1 MHACTRRG
9 KKRGIRV
16 KEEGIERKWL
26 EAEEWRSDE
35 GRYEGIRR
43 AKWCP
48 KLGRVGART
57 ARRSVKF
64 PNFRPLRG
72 IRAGK
77 RVTGAKR
84 VESRAKG
91 TSFCL
96 TADCPYPFSPTL
108 SLSLPASPFNSP
120 FNSSLVFFSYSFSLS
135 LSLWLC
141 VIFLGVCTSIIP
153 SSSFSR
159 LFLVSYGCR
168 ASASRF
174 RRGVNGE
181 QYLDLDLREISRN
194 SLGIGVPRRRNL
206 FGVQWS
212 SFNWPKL
219 NRIQT
224 G

>member
-1 MHACTRRG
+1 M
-9 KKRGIRV
+9 
-16 KEEGIERKWL
+16 

-35 GRYEGIRR
+35 GRYEGIRT

-77 RVTGAKR
+77 RVTRAKR

-108 SLSLPASPFNSP
+108 SLSACLSFQLAIQ
-120 FNSSLVFFSYSFSLS
+120 LVSRFLLLQFLSLS
-135 LSLWLC
+135 LSLTLRYLSRC
-141 VIFLGVCTSIIP
+141 MHIDHPIFVLLSTLSC
-153 SSSFSR
+153 FLR
-159 LFLVSYGCR
+159 LPRIRLTISPGC
-168 ASASRF
+168 
-174 RRGVNGE
+174 
-181 QYLDLDLREISRN
+181 
-194 SLGIGVPRRRNL
+194 
-206 FGVQWS
+206 
-212 SFNWPKL
+212 
-219 NRIQT
+219 
-224 G
+224 

>member
-1 MHACTRRG
+1 M
-9 KKRGIRV
+9 
-16 KEEGIERKWL
+16 

-64 PNFRPLRG
+64 PNFRG

-108 SLSLPASPFNSP
+108 SLSACLSFQLAIQ
-120 FNSSLVFFSYSFSLS
+120 LVSRFLLLQFLSLS
-135 LSLWLC
+135 LSLFDFAL
-141 VIFLGVCTSIIP
+141 
-153 SSSFSR
+153 SFSVYAHR
-159 LFLVSYGCR
+159 SSHLRPSLDSFLFPTAAAHPPHDFAGVLTGSSISTWTYGKLVETLLGSVFQGGGIS
-168 ASASRF
+168 SAFSGARSI
-174 RRGVNGE
+174 G
-181 QYLDLDLREISRN
+181 RN
-194 SLGIGVPRRRNL
+194 
-206 FGVQWS
+206 
-212 SFNWPKL
+212 
-219 NRIQT
+219 
-224 G
+224 

>member
-1 MHACTRRG
+1 MQEPRAAVSSFQISGRYGVYGQGSASPVLRG
-9 KKRGIRV
+9 WSQ
-16 KEEGIERKWL
+16 ERKGQVSVWL
-26 EAEEWRSDE
+26 QTVPTLS
-35 GRYEGIRR
+35 
-43 AKWCP
+43 
-48 KLGRVGART
+48 
-57 ARRSVKF
+57 
-64 PNFRPLRG
+64 RP
-72 IRAGK
+72 
-77 RVTGAKR
+77 
-84 VESRAKG
+84 
-91 TSFCL
+91 
-96 TADCPYPFSPTL
+96 L

-194 SLGIGVPRRRNL
+194 SLEIGVPRRRNL

>member
-1 MHACTRRG
+1 M
-9 KKRGIRV
+9 
-16 KEEGIERKWL
+16 

-64 PNFRPLRG
+64 PNFRG

-96 TADCPYPFSPTL
+96 TVPTLSRPL

-135 LSLWLC
+135 LSLFDFAL
-141 VIFLGVCTSIIP
+141 
-153 SSSFSR
+153 SFSVYAHR
-159 LFLVSYGCR
+159 SSHLRPSLDSFLFPTAAAHPPHDFAGVLTGSSISTWTYGKLVETLLGSVFQGGGIS
-168 ASASRF
+168 SAFSGARSI
-174 RRGVNGE
+174 G
-181 QYLDLDLREISRN
+181 RN
-194 SLGIGVPRRRNL
+194 
-206 FGVQWS
+206 
-212 SFNWPKL
+212 
-219 NRIQT
+219 
-224 G
+224 